1 MNRPMTDPGSHEAV
15 RERISDRPDR
25 ICDPRATLPGTGERV
40 PRGYSSVGNPT
51 AATEATAA
59 HRELSPDAPQGEAQ
73 RRPERTP
80 AAAPFSH
87 RRLARPRPRPDHL
100 DPLSRVQMLDV
111 PGRGR
116 QVRVPELRLDH
127 PQIDPLAGQ
136 FERVRV
142 PQTVRMHPPLDPRL
156 HRELLQQVA
165 HI

>member
-80 AAAPFSH
+80 AAASAVEELRGAIEILGGSEIENPMYGAH
-87 RRLARPRPRPDHL
+87 LVLALTALAR
-100 DPLSRVQMLDV
+100 
-111 PGRGR
+111 
-116 QVRVPELRLDH
+116 RLDH
-127 PQIDPLAGQ
+127 
-136 FERVRV
+136 VY
-142 PQTVRMHPPLDPRL
+142 
-156 HRELLQQVA
+156 
-165 HI
+165 